1 MNNLFSSLDNSYLSM
16 VSGFCAF
23 ISLTDIQPLLTF
35 VASIVAIVSG
45 IYSILRKKRK

>member
-1 MNNLFSSLDNSYLSM
+1 M